1 MPVYIDTNE
10 IRGKLKL
17 NGEAQAFLTATIAK
31 HMTKYVPYSGDG
43 DSRYHLNEEV
53 TLTPTTITY
62 EMPYAHPQYVGFTT
76 GPVRRYT
83 TPGTGHHWDR
93 RMLNVE
99 TDIIKK
105 ELTDY
110 IISKRR

>member
-1 MPVYIDTNE
+1 MPIFIDTNE

-31 HMTKYVPYSGDG
+31 HMDKYVPMDKG
-43 DSRYHLNEEV
+43 
-53 TLTPTTITY
+53 TLRTQRSITPTTITY
-62 EMPYAHPQYVGFTT
+62 EMPYAHAQYVGFTT

-83 TPGTGHHWDR
+83 TPGTGHHWDK

-99 TDIIKK
+99 TDKIKK
-105 ELTDY
+105 ELTDFML
-110 IISKRR
+110 SRR

>member
-1 MPVYIDTNE
+1 MPIFIDTKE
-10 IRGKLKL
+10 IVGKLKL
-17 NGEAQAFLTATIAK
+17 DGKAQAFLTATVAK
-31 HMTKYVPYSGDG
+31 HMDKYVPFKYGNL
-43 DSRYHLNEEV
+43 RTQRTIE
-53 TLTPTTITY
+53 PTVITY
-62 EMPYAHPQYVGFTT
+62 NMPYAHAQYVGFTT
-76 GPVRRYT
+76 GPVLHYT